1 MIDEN
6 KLNGESCNL
15 RLGNFHWRTDL
26 NTRVCRELVIT
37 RKSQYFLHSSPF
49 AIFEGFD
56 WMRKSSD
63 GRCTQVDSRTIYVHS
78 FSINAYMAGPCIF
91 YFKHDAVIVADLYDF
106 DHLRALWIPPVADSF
121 GWQPITS
128 PSAAGRQLIV
138 SPKSEWRGMHGSYLC
153 SPFAHIMKYSY
164 KDV

>member
-37 RKSQYFLHSSPF
+37 RKSQYYFAFFAVRHLWRIWLNEKVEWRPLHASGLSYYLCSLFLNKCIYGRSMHFLFQAWCSHRSRFIWLRPF
-49 AIFEGFD
+49 
-56 WMRKSSD
+56 
-63 GRCTQVDSRTIYVHS
+63 T
-78 FSINAYMAGPCIF
+78 GP
-91 YFKHDAVIVADLYDF
+91 LN
-106 DHLRALWIPPVADSF
+106 PPVADSF